1 MPISFTNWTRTL
13 SCALATAALAACSE
27 EETPPPTEEPA
38 TPTSV
43 ATPDI
48 DAADVIAS
56 DELGGFEGPVAGVA
70 FWNHPRLPFQ
80 GLLLVAADNKLTA
93 YNIEDG
99 VAVSALDGFETTGL
113 ALDYQ
118 GVGATARAIGAGF
131 DVSENQF
138 RFFSVADDTRQL
150 QIRPSLMVAPSVV
163 DGFCLGRTEDSDT
176 LSLHVLSGDAIVS
189 HALAVAD
196 AGVSVS
202 QSSRR
207 DGPEAFAAC
216 AVDSLDGAVFAVG
229 ASGDI
234 YRYTNDTAQP
244 PAPFASTGARQPAA
258 AAVIFNGLVEGGSTD
273 DCCGQ
278 IAVLD
283 GDTGVVSVVDRDDG
297 HALGRIAI
305 AASYD
310 VEAVTSASA
319 MGLGAGNFGG
329 AYRNGVLAIATGDT
343 GDGSR
348 TDVLR
353 LAPWSG
359 VLNALQQPVSQTSAA
374 RDLAPQSGGETAN
387 SDALTDALP
396 PLDLEPL
403 QQ

>member
-1 MPISFTNWTRTL
+1 M
-13 SCALATAALAACSE
+13 AAT
-27 EETPPPTEEPA
+27 T
-38 TPTSV
+38 
-43 ATPDI
+43 I
-48 DAADVIAS
+48 
-56 DELGGFEGPVAGVA
+56 
-70 FWNHPRLPFQ
+70 
-80 GLLLVAADNKLTA
+80 
-93 YNIEDG
+93 
-99 VAVSALDGFETTGL
+99 
-113 ALDYQ
+113 
-118 GVGATARAIGAGF
+118 
-131 DVSENQF
+131 
-138 RFFSVADDTRQL
+138 
-150 QIRPSLMVAPSVV
+150 
-163 DGFCLGRTEDSDT
+163 
-176 LSLHVLSGDAIVS
+176 
-189 HALAVAD
+189 
-196 AGVSVS
+196 
-202 QSSRR
+202 QS
-207 DGPEAFAAC
+207 
-216 AVDSLDGAVFAVG
+216 
-229 ASGDI
+229 
-234 YRYTNDTAQP
+234 
-244 PAPFASTGARQPAA
+244 FASTGARQPAA

-329 AYRNGVLAIATGDT
+329 AYRNGVLAIATGDA

-348 TDVLR
+348 ADVLR